1 MKSSKSKRLKSVVSG
16 CHAFQSTEIIDIYN
30 SECLERKK
38 TLQGFVQMG
47 NQ

>member
-16 CHAFQSTEIIDIYN
+16 CHAFQSTEIIDIYS

-38 TLQGFVQMG
+38 KQGFVQMG